1 MSAEEPST
9 SFSSLSVGNR
19 GLLHRLRRVA
29 VLARLE
35 RAAQDLHALFHVERG
50 GDPGPR
56 HPQRGE
62 GDGDG
67 GLHADHHRLR
77 VEHARDGGDGA
88 QHAAEKGTHDRERG
102 DVDEPRPR
110 AMLDDALG
118 EVLLK
123 RRGQPIVHVH
133 LHGDEEILPHLQDR
147 YAIHGKAQAG
157 RGVGGP
163 TASPARWS
171 ATANA
176 PARVALVVTSPSS
189 TPRCTMVWAIWGR
202 MPLMRQ
208 SAPMSRAA
216 ATVLSRCWATRV
228 STVGTPVM
236 SMMAMLAPV
245 STMRVRSDSITSWV
259 RSLSR
264 VPMSGRARMPFQ
276 SSTTG
281 VESSSMVRCWL
292 RMTSSR
298 PFWYIS
304 IVRSPSLSSSSVT
317 VQSSVASAVASPLC
331 SRWRR
336 ANSGSFS
343 EKTNI

>member
-50 GDPGPR
+50 ADPGQR
-56 HPQRGE
+56 QPQLDE

-77 VEHARDGGDGA
+77 VEHARDGGDA
-88 QHAAEKGTHDRERG
+88 TQHAADEGIHDLERG
-102 DVDEPRPR
+102 DVDEHRPR

-147 YAIHGKAQAG
+147 GVIHGKDQCV
-157 RGVGGP
+157 RGVARP
-163 TASPARWS
+163 AASAARWS

-202 MPLMRQ
+202 MPPMRQ

-216 ATVLSRCWATRV
+216 ATVLSRCWATSV

-264 VPMSGRARMPFQ
+264 VPMSGRTKIAFHAL
-276 SSTTG
+276 TTR
-281 VESSSMVRCWL
+281 VE
-292 RMTSSR
+292 
-298 PFWYIS
+298 
-304 IVRSPSLSSSSVT
+304 
-317 VQSSVASAVASPLC
+317 
-331 SRWRR
+331 
-336 ANSGSFS
+336 
-343 EKTNI
+343 